1 MLFIDVLVKAQLVLN
16 CLAAGLQTLKG
27 FGKVCQQLHYLCE
40 SAVQSPERQ
49 YSMRSILWGVH
60 LLGHAVKEVPTF
72 VKSMPQPT
80 AIRRHEENS
89 SHAAC
94 SKHPF
99 GKVLLG

>member
-1 MLFIDVLVKAQLVLN
+1 
-16 CLAAGLQTLKG
+16 
-27 FGKVCQQLHYLCE
+27 
-40 SAVQSPERQ
+40 
-49 YSMRSILWGVH
+49 MRSILWGVH

-72 VKSMPQPT
+72 VKSMPQPK

-94 SKHPF
+94 SKYPF